1 MGLLVV
7 KAVTY
12 LIIII
17 FICALSCMCLY
28 HYSGI
33 CLQGKRI
40 ITRQATSV
48 QVKPLAD
55 LSGHTGEEKVVEDSK
70 N

>member
-1 MGLLVV
+1 MGLSAE

-17 FICALSCMCLY
+17 SICALSCMRLY

-33 CLQGKRI
+33 CLQCKRI

-55 LSGHTGEEKVVEDSK
+55 LSGHTGKEKVV
-70 N
+70 